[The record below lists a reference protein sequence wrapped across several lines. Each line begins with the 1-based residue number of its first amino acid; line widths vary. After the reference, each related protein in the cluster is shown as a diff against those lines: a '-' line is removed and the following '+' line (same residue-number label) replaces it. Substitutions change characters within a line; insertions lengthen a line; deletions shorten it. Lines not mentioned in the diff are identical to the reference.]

1 MGSQQFFIF
10 CISWSELNGD
20 SQNAVSMSQPQESM
34 NGALFGER
42 VFADVVKDPE
52 MKRSFWIILGV
63 PKSNDKCC
71 PHMKHTEE
79 KMDRGEG
86 NVKRKAEIG
95 VMWLEAKE
103 SQEPPETGRGKKW
116 LLPYNTIGGHID
128 SGLLASRNQ
137 R

>member
-1 MGSQQFFIF
+1 
-10 CISWSELNGD
+10 
-20 SQNAVSMSQPQESM
+20 M
-34 NGALFGER
+34 NGNPLKRYVNILIPRIKTLFGER